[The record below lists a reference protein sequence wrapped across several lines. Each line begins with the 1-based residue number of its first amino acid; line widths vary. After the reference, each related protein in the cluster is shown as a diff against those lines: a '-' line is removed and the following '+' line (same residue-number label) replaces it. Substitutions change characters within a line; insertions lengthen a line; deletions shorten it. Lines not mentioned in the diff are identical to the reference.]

1 MDKRLIKARRATRLV
16 IMERDVLA
24 TANSL
29 FITGLMYAFHNKQV
43 RFDCGW
49 GSEMCVLWRWGG

>member
-16 IMERDVLA
+16 IMEKDVLA

-43 RFDCGW
+43 RVW
-49 GSEMCVLWRWGG
+49 GNVV